1 MMWCEVPRG
10 AASSSA
16 SLGED
21 GGDHSEEQP
30 KADVDDK
37 KADVDNKKTSH
48 AHNVRWDFVSLL
60 WTEFLNTP

>member
-1 MMWCEVPRG
+1 MPRG

-60 WTEFLNTP
+60 